1 MRLTRDRSLIAVC
14 SITVLFSI
22 PASAQTVAATVPGQG
37 DIWLSGQPDGTTL
50 VGDTAPAQSPLLV
63 SLTLA
68 AGSTIT
74 FTATGTTGGEGCAI
88 PATGPDGCGV
98 VGSSATNSL
107 SGYSGPAALI
117 GVFIGPGVP
126 SGPSPATLP
135 NNQSFSTLSPALNQ
149 VFFVGDG
156 LTGSGSGTVQ
166 TFVVPAGATR
176 LFLGTADGPGANFDN
191 TGSYAVTVT
200 QAAAAQTAAPVPL
213 MPPPLLLVLAALLLA
228 LAAYSLRRRTT

>member
-1 MRLTRDRSLIAVC
+1 VRLTRDRFLIAIC
-14 SITVLFSI
+14 SIAVLFSI
-22 PASAQTVAATVPGQG
+22 PASAQTVPATVPGQG
-37 DIWLSGQPDGTTL
+37 DIWLSGQPNGTTL
-50 VGDTAPAQSPLLV
+50 VGDTAPAQSPVLV
-63 SLTLA
+63 GLTLT

-74 FTATGTTGGEGCAI
+74 FTASGTTGGEGCAI

-98 VGSSATNSL
+98 VGAVATNSL

-117 GVFIGPGVP
+117 GVFIGSGVP

-135 NNQSFSTLSPALNQ
+135 NEQSFATLSPALNQ

-156 LTGSGSGTVQ
+156 LTGSGSGTTQ

-176 LFLGTADGPGANFDN
+176 LFLGTSDGPGANFDN

-200 QAAAAQTAAPVPL
+200 QTAPQAAAAVPL
-213 MPPPLLLVLAALLLA
+213 MPLPLLLMLAALLLA
-228 LAAYSLRRRTT
+228 AATYSLRRGTP